1 MSSPIEEHPSR
12 RSFNIALRDKYWGL
26 ISPLFIMQMKQYE
39 VTFRL
44 PTTGTKYHKTIVEA
58 ENQVFANKIFEAQY
72 PSANRCGNARP
83 L

>member
-1 MSSPIEEHPSR
+1 
-12 RSFNIALRDKYWGL
+12 
-26 ISPLFIMQMKQYE
+26 MKKYE

-44 PTTGTKYHKTIVEA
+44 PTTGTKYHKTTVEA

-72 PSANRCGNARP
+72 PSANRCGNARE